1 MSARALP
8 WALPRALPP
17 RRPQLD
23 PTPSWNA
30 IKPDKNA
37 VLLRNVERQLAATE
51 GWPLLQGGVPLPVS
65 SGASALP
72 TLFDDLLPLLWT
84 LRFLLILP
92 VTVSRDT
99 RTVRFRWLSWTTLVT
114 AVLWLFTSAIS
125 CAVLRF
131 RLAPVLGTGKHFHVW
146 DVVPQ
151 YATVFGMSYIFF
163 LPVAC
168 WATAGRCVAL
178 VELWQR
184 VEALAT
190 AVTGPLHLPGLR
202 TRARVYSL
210 GSLVLPVLIQSM
222 AMYVLP
228 QERLWMVPAMLH
240 TNAFVVVSTSFWLCC
255 CSALGA
261 FGSLVAARMPADLQR
276 LGPQGLRAH
285 RQIWLALA
293 HLLTQLGVAWGRL
306 QTLLLAVLFVS
317 ITSISF
323 VITAYVLHGVW
334 DKRLVWLGTVA
345 FFVVIFIFSI
355 CNGAQIATDG
365 VRLAA
370 VRQLLALSVT
380 HKDEPTCH
388 EIICFLDDIRLE
400 RHHLTI
406 CKLGVLSRAS
416 LLSFFSLACTY
427 VVVLSQFTLSSE
439 TSRTKFDKLP
449 ADLGIENT

>member
-1 MSARALP
+1 MSTRALP
-8 WALPRALPP
+8 RGALPP
-17 RRPQLD
+17 RRPQPA
-23 PTPSWNA
+23 PTPSWTA

-37 VLLRNVERQLAATE
+37 VLLRNVQRQLAATE
-51 GWPLLQGGVPLPVS
+51 GWPLLQGGVPLPVPR
-65 SGASALP
+65 GASAAP

-84 LRFLLILP
+84 LRFVLILP

-114 AVLWLFTSAIS
+114 AVLWMLTSAIT
-125 CAVLRF
+125 CAVVRV
-131 RLAPVLGTGKHFHVW
+131 RLAPVLSTGKHFHVW

-151 YATVFGMSYIFF
+151 YSTAIGMSYIFF

-168 WATAGRCVAL
+168 WATADRCVAL
-178 VELWQR
+178 VELWLR

-190 AVTGPLHLPGLR
+190 AVTGPLQLPGLR
-202 TRARVYSL
+202 TRARVYSF
-210 GSLVLPVLIQSM
+210 GSLVLPVLMQSL
-222 AMYVLP
+222 AMFVLP
-228 QERLWMVPAMLH
+228 HERLWMLPAMLH
-240 TNAFVVVSTSFWLCC
+240 SIAFLMVGTSFWLCC
-255 CSALGA
+255 CIALGA
-261 FGSLVAARMPADLQR
+261 FGSLIAARMPADLQ
-276 LGPQGLRAH
+276 
-285 RQIWLALA
+285 
-293 HLLTQLGVAWGRL
+293 LLNQLGVAWGRL
-306 QTLLLAVLFVS
+306 QTLLLAILFLA

-323 VITAYVLHGVW
+323 VITAYVLHGIW
-334 DKRLVWLGTVA
+334 DKRLVWLGTAV
-345 FFVVIFIFSI
+345 FFVVISIFNI

-370 VRQLLALSVT
+370 IRQLLALSVT

-400 RHHLTI
+400 RHHLTV
-406 CKLGVLSRAS
+406 CKLGGLSRAS

-449 ADLGIENT
+449 ADLVIENT